1 MQFALR
7 NVSPARANRTFFCQ
21 GCRAKLKEDKMFQ
34 VNESVLYGIQ
44 GVCKI
49 VEIAKKTFGK
59 TSVEYYVLRPIYDGK
74 DTRVFVPTQNEAL
87 TSKMRRVLSPGEA
100 HEIIRQIPDEE
111 PIWIEDENERKVR
124 YKEILAGGNCRELIR
139 LIKALYLHSR
149 TLQKMGKK
157 LHLSDEHFLKDAE
170 KALYDE
176 LAHVLELQRDEVL
189 PFIFEQVQAPAERNN
204 DHV

>member
-1 MQFALR
+1 
-7 NVSPARANRTFFCQ
+7 
-21 GCRAKLKEDKMFQ
+21 MFQ
-34 VNESVLYGIQ
+34 VNESVLYGVQ

-59 TSVEYYVLRPIYDGK
+59 TSVEYYVLRPVYDGK

-87 TSKMRRVLSPGEA
+87 TSKMRRVLSPKEA
-100 HEIIRQIPDEE
+100 HEIISQIPDEE

-124 YKEILAGGNCRELIR
+124 YKEILAGGDCREVIR
-139 LIKALYLHSR
+139 LIKALYLHGR
-149 TLQKMGKK
+149 TLQEMGKK

-176 LAHVLELQRDEVL
+176 FAHVLELQRDEVL
-189 PFIFEQVQAPAERNN
+189 PFIFEQVQAPAKGSKG
-204 DHV
+204 HI